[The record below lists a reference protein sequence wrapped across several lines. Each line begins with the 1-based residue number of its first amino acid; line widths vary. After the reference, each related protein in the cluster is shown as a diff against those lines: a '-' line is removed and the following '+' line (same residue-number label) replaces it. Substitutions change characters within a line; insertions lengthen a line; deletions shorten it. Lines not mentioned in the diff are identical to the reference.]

1 MKKKIMAMCLVIAMA
16 ATAVIGGTLAYFTDT
31 DSATNVM
38 TLGNVDI
45 KQHEEERDLVN
56 GGLKDFTQ
64 NQKLFPA
71 VYEKLEKDGTIAFP
85 NGEDVA
91 LWNQSINNELDKIV
105 SVTNVGSEDAY
116 VRTILAFETQR
127 HYKENSSTE
136 FTDLHDLY
144 FGVNGDFDYL
154 DEYITI
160 DGVEYVLAVKVYEDA
175 LATDERSAPSL
186 KQIFL
191 APTANNETTQ
201 WFGNEYTILAVS
213 QAVQAAGFD
222 NAEAALDEAFGE
234 VTAEN
239 AQAWFVNAQ

>member
-1 MKKKIMAMCLVIAMA
+1 MKKKITALMLVAVLA
-16 ATAVIGGTLAYFTDT
+16 LTAIGGTLAYFTDT
-31 DSATNVM
+31 DAAVNVM
-38 TLGNVDI
+38 TIGNVDI
-45 KQHEEERDLVN
+45 KQHEEERDTVN

-71 VYEKLEKDGTIAFP
+71 VYEKLEKDGKIAFP
-85 NGEDVA
+85 NGENVA
-91 LWNQSINNELDKIV
+91 LWDKSINNELDKIV

-127 HYKENSSTE
+127 HYKEGSSTE
-136 FTDLHDLY
+136 FTDLHDIY

-154 DEYITI
+154 NEYITI

-175 LATDERSAPSL
+175 LAKDERSAPSL

-201 WFGNEYTILAVS
+201 WFGNEYNILALS
-213 QAVQAAGFD
+213 QAVQAEGFD
-222 NAEAALDEAFGE
+222 NAEAALNTAFGE

-239 AQAWFVNAQ
+239 AQAWFNK